1 MNKSQVFEAV
11 LFGLLMASTAMAAPG
26 ETGVGRVGFAKGM
39 VKALQL
45 NEEPRV
51 LSAGGNVYLNDLI
64 ETGDHSF
71 SLLEFND
78 AGKAMVRPNSIFSV
92 SKYDK
97 EKKEAK
103 LDLVKGGVTIETG
116 SIAADRPDRLTL
128 DTPLGQINAQQAKF
142 KIRLCKNDCAEESIG
157 ANAAGELPK
166 AVVARVVDQRGET
179 HAASQDASRAG
190 EKRPLVLG
198 SPVYRSDYVLTGADG
213 YLQLVFTDGGRVALD
228 AMSKL
233 LVEDY
238 HYQEKGVKDRA
249 LIRLVRGTMRAVSG
263 KLGKVDHDEYSLVTP
278 VATIGIRGT
287 AFDLLCNCG
296 CGASGGSGKSGL
308 YGVVRSGA
316 IQLENASGKQ
326 LLEEGKAAY
335 IPGWQGKVEALS
347 EAPIELD
354 KAKGAP
360 PDAKD
365 VDLTALFGTNELHGA
380 PPGLYLTVEEGFLRL
395 TGKEGDAKGTAL
407 DLGRNETAFVDVDGK
422 MIRLAQPKGF
432 QLKEEAP
439 RP

>member
-11 LFGLLMASTAMAAPG
+11 LLSLLMASTAMAAPG
-26 ETGVGRVGFAKGM
+26 EGGVGRVGFAKGM

-45 NEEPRV
+45 NQEPRV
-51 LSAGGNVYLNDLI
+51 LSQGGDIFLNDLI

-78 AGKAMVRPNSIFSV
+78 SGKAMVRPNSVFSI

-97 EKKEAK
+97 ERKEAK

-116 SIAADRPDRLTL
+116 SIADHPDRLTL
-128 DTPLGQINAQQAKF
+128 DTPLVQIKAQQAKF
-142 KIRLCKNDCAEESIG
+142 TIRLCKKDCAEESIG
-157 ANAAGELPK
+157 ANAGGDLPK
-166 AVVARVVDQRGET
+166 EVIARVVDQRGEA
-179 HAASQDASRAG
+179 HAVSQEASRADK
-190 EKRPLVLG
+190 KRPLTLG
-198 SPVYRSDYVLTGADG
+198 SPVYRSDYLLTGADG
-213 YLQLVFTDGGRVALD
+213 YLQVVFTDGGRVALD

-233 LVEDY
+233 LVENY
-238 HYQEKGVKDRA
+238 HYQENGVKDKA

-263 KLGKVDHDEYSLVTP
+263 RLGKVDHDEYSLVTP

-296 CGASGGSGKSGL
+296 CGASGAAGKPGL

-316 IQLENASGKQ
+316 IQLENASGKH
-326 LLEEGKAAY
+326 LLEAGKSAY
-335 IPGWQGKVEALS
+335 IPGWQGKAETLS
-347 EAPIELD
+347 EAPAALGD
-354 KAKGAP
+354 GKGTP
-360 PDAKD
+360 PDNKE
-365 VDLTALFGTNELHGA
+365 VDMDALFGAKKLPGT
-380 PPGLYLTVEEGFLRL
+380 PPGLYLILEEGFLRL
-395 TGKEGDAKGTAL
+395 TGKEGDGKGAVL

-422 MIRLAQPKGF
+422 MIRLAEPKGF
-432 QLKEEAP
+432 QLKENAP